1 MDGISQFYRRKGELA
16 RGLPVVVDMVESVIL
31 LLIYI
36 AVVVGLVWLVLWVL
50 EQLGVALPA
59 PVVKVLWV
67 IAALII
73 LLLLWR
79 IVGHG
84 INLRLP

>member
-1 MDGISQFYRRKGELA
+1 
-16 RGLPVVVDMVESVIL
+16 MVESVIL

-36 AVVVGLVWLVLWVL
+36 AVVVGLVWLVIWVL

-67 IAALII
+67 IAVLII

-79 IVGHG
+79 VVGHG
-84 INLRLP
+84 LNLRLP